1 MWIIDMFITDNEAIS
16 VENALQQIGFDVR
29 IKRQIMWEIKIE
41 KDSKDTLEKI
51 KKSGTLFNPN
61 KEFIKKQTGAF
72 LHRFSWIKDT
82 DIGELDK
89 EWNWLALEYEEKKY
103 INDSTISKYF
113 YKIDGANLIET
124 ENQNEQ

>member
-1 MWIIDMFITDNEAIS
+1 MWLIDMFITDNEAIS

-61 KEFIKKQTGAF
+61 KDNAIIINVLKELLDLPKPGTRIINLLYGLF
-72 LHRFSWIKDT
+72 FSCNRGIN
-82 DIGELDK
+82 LD
-89 EWNWLALEYEEKKY
+89 
-103 INDSTISKYF
+103 SIS
-113 YKIDGANLIET
+113 
-124 ENQNEQ
+124 